1 MATVLP
7 SFSKLNLIFNRTTAS
22 LKKIVRITKSCV
34 LFCEGIIFIVLSR
47 NQNNNF
53 IMTTVAQLT
62 YIPLYADHPKEKVQD
77 LIEFVAQHDVE
88 VDINYLSTSVKGETE
103 VVFELIRE
111 IYDTMSFEDDAFRFH
126 VELLSPTKE

>member
-1 MATVLP
+1 
-7 SFSKLNLIFNRTTAS
+7 
-22 LKKIVRITKSCV
+22 
-34 LFCEGIIFIVLSR
+34 
-47 NQNNNF
+47 
-53 IMTTVAQLT
+53 MTTVAQLT